1 MVYVSIIVNYGDFM
15 KKILTIILD
24 GFGQRE
30 ESHGNAIIKANPKNF
45 YEAWKKYPH
54 TLLSASEEPIGLKK
68 GQFGNSEVG
77 HMTIGAGRKLEQDFD
92 RIHNFLDEEI
102 DKNEKYKS
110 LIERVKKLDSSIHIM
125 GLFSDGLVHT
135 DIEYFFKLYDHL
147 INSGITKIY
156 FHVITDGRDTDIKSS
171 YKYISRLEKRLK
183 ETDIGKIASICGRYH
198 AMDRDKKTE
207 RTKFYYDLVARGKG
221 VVTKE
226 IKKAIEKSYQK
237 KVTDEFLPPILVSP
251 EGIIKDGDT
260 LIWMNYRTDRAK
272 QILDCFVN
280 NKTYENFEVKE
291 YSDLQVY
298 SFVKID
304 KKIPTIT
311 FLEDKIVENPLG
323 IYLSKLGLTQA
334 RIAETEKY
342 AHVTYFFDGEYDGNI
357 ENCNKYLIPSLKI
370 KTYDLD
376 PRMSA
381 VAVTKKTIQ
390 CMEKDVDFILVNFAN
405 PDMVGH
411 TGNFEAAVNAV
422 ITVDMC
428 LGKLLE
434 EAENNFYKVI
444 ITSDHGNVDKM
455 LDENGNP
462 ITTHTTAKVP
472 FVIMDKN
479 IALEEGDLT
488 NIAPTIL
495 EYMDIAIPKEMKE
508 SKSLLKEKEED

>member
-1 MVYVSIIVNYGDFM
+1 M

-24 GFGQRE
+24 GFGYRE
-30 ESHGNAIIKANPKNF
+30 ETHGNAIIDADPKNF
-45 YEAWKKYPH
+45 YNLWNKYPH

-77 HMTIGAGRKLEQDFD
+77 HMTIGAGRKLEQD
-92 RIHNFLDEEI
+92 I
-102 DKNEKYKS
+102 DKIHHFIDEDIEENEKYKEM
-110 LIERVKKLDSSIHIM
+110 IDHVKETNTAIHIM
-125 GLFSDGLVHT
+125 GLFSDGLVHS
-135 DIEYFFKLYDHL
+135 DIEHFFKLYDHL
-147 INSGITKIY
+147 IKDDIAKIY
-156 FHVITDGRDTDIKSS
+156 FHIITDGRDTDTKSA
-171 YKYISRLEKRLK
+171 YKYISRLEKKLE
-183 ETDIGKIASICGRYH
+183 ETNIGEIASICGRYH

-207 RTKFYYDLVARGKG
+207 RTKFYYDLVAKGKG

-251 EGIIKDGDT
+251 EGVIKDSDT

-272 QILDCFVN
+272 QILDCFTN
-280 NKTYENFEVKE
+280 PNYEYFEVKK
-291 YSDLQVY
+291 YDNLNIY
-298 SFVKID
+298 SFVTID
-304 KKIPTIT
+304 KKIPTTT
-311 FLEDKIVENPLG
+311 FLEDKIIENPLG

-342 AHVTYFFDGEYDGNI
+342 AHVTYFFDGEYDGPI
-357 ENCNKYLIPSLKI
+357 ENCHKYLIPSLKI

-381 VAVTKKTIQ
+381 VDVTKKTIS

-411 TGNFEAAVNAV
+411 TGNYEAAVNAV

-428 LGKLLE
+428 LGKIIE

-444 ITSDHGNVDKM
+444 VTADHGNVDKM
-455 LDENGNP
+455 LDENNNP

-472 FVIMDKN
+472 FIIMDKN
-479 IALEEGDLT
+479 VSLENGGDLT

-508 SKSLLKEKEED
+508 SKSLLKKEE